1 MRMEAG
7 SRRARPAARAT
18 RSRTLANR
26 TRRAAE
32 STTYFLML
40 DSTDL
45 ATAAFGPSGASF
57 R

>member
-18 RSRTLANR
+18 QSRTLTNR